1 MKKPSMRPA
10 ILVAGAALWWA
21 GAFAVTSGHR
31 PVHTPAAVRKDA
43 SHAPQCSKCHAAEV
57 AGFARSKMAHSLR
70 AGAQEPEGVVTA
82 GSTTIT
88 MYSDKLGSW
97 QSLENHGITTT
108 YHVDYVI
115 GSGAHADGYITDVAD
130 HLFQSPVAYYRSRS
144 SYDLAPGFAGRP
156 DPDFTRP
163 IGEGCVFCH
172 ADSFHAIA
180 GTVNQYGKPPFGHM
194 AISCDRCHGPVE
206 AHVAHPADSN
216 IVNPANLAPV
226 ERDSVCE
233 QCHLIGVARV
243 LNPGRHFTDF
253 HAGQPLETTFTV
265 YRREIPPGTAG
276 AFRVISHSE
285 QLALSQ
291 CYRRSEGRLGCISC
305 HDPHN
310 EPAEPVAYYRA
321 RCLECHAKT
330 AFPSDHPSRT
340 SDCIG
345 CHMPK
350 REANDGGH
358 TAFTDHRIQRRPVEQ
373 FTDEATAIAAW
384 REPPGEF
391 ATRNLGIASVRVGL
405 EHSDFKQVVSG
416 YQMLAQVQQQFPQD
430 SELYNTL
437 GEALFVGRQYAEA
450 AQAYAIAVR
459 LDPLSSAKESSL
471 GQAYAGLGD
480 AARAVEHLEKAMQL
494 DPLNLDA
501 ASVLL
506 GIYQKT
512 GDAAKASALTE
523 KLASLTKAKAGSR

>member
-1 MKKPSMRPA
+1 MTF
-10 ILVAGAALWWA
+10 AGE
-21 GAFAVTSGHR
+21 
-31 PVHTPAAVRKDA
+31 PVHTPAGLRKEA
-43 SHAPQCSKCHAAEV
+43 GEAPQCRKCHAAEV
-57 AGFARSKMAHSLR
+57 AGFSRSKMAHSMR
-70 AGAQEPEGVVTA
+70 AGAQEPAGVVTA
-82 GSTTIT
+82 GDTTIT
-88 MYSDKLGSW
+88 MHSDKLGSW
-97 QSLENHGITTT
+97 QSLTSNGTTAT

-115 GSGAHADGYITDVAD
+115 GSGAHADGYITSVGD

-163 IGEGCVFCH
+163 IGEGCIFCH

-180 GTVNQYGKPPFGHM
+180 GTVNQYGKPPFGHL
-194 AISCDRCHGPVE
+194 AVSCDRCHGPVE
-206 AHVAHPADSN
+206 AHVAHPVNSN
-216 IVNPANLAPV
+216 IVNPENLEPV

-243 LNPGRHFTDF
+243 LNPGKHFTDF

-265 YRREIPPGTAG
+265 YRKEIPPGTAG

-291 CYRRSEGRLGCISC
+291 CYRKSSGRLGCITC

-330 AFPSDHPSRT
+330 TFASDHPAKT
-340 SDCIG
+340 SDCIR

-350 REANDGGH
+350 RDADDGGH

-373 FTDEATAIAAW
+373 FTDETTAIVPW

-391 ATRNLGIASVRVGL
+391 AIRNLGIASVRVGL
-405 EHSDFKQVVSG
+405 EHREFKQVVSG
-416 YQMLAQVQQQFPQD
+416 YQMLTQVQQQFPQD

-437 GEALFVGRQYAEA
+437 GEALFVGQQYAESVE
-450 AQAYAIAVR
+450 AYELAVR
-459 LDPLSSAKESSL
+459 FDPLSSAKEASL
-471 GQAYAGLGD
+471 GEAYAGLGD
-480 AARAVEHLEKAMQL
+480 AALAVQHLEKAMQF
-494 DPLNLDA
+494 DPLNLNA
-501 ASVLL
+501 ASILL

-512 GDAAKASALTE
+512 GDTSKANALTE
-523 KLASLTKAKAGSR
+523 KLASLTKTKVGSQ